1 MLVLESGETIPA
13 VRRFQDRRKHTAPGQ
28 QPGHGLDGNVLLA
41 RVADH
46 KRGQANDHDVR
57 PVMGGAH
64 VQRTARRRVPGQ
76 P

>member
-1 MLVLESGETIPA
+1 
-13 VRRFQDRRKHTAPGQ
+13 
-28 QPGHGLDGNVLLA
+28 LDGYVLLA

-46 KRGQANDHDVR
+46 KRSQADDYDVR

-64 VQRTARRRVPGQ
+64 VQRTARRRVSGQ